1 MLIGLGDI
9 HNDRMVDDI
18 EKVVVHLSETLFHDI
33 DHDIISV
40 AFETKTDMEVDGFCT
55 QEDEFDYT
63 IELRSDLRNE
73 ELERTIIHE
82 LVHIWQYVRGDLVQE
97 HIDGLGP
104 RMVWM
109 GEDMTSVDYNDRPWE
124 QQAVALEERYY
135 NELISA

>member
-82 LVHIWQYVRGDLVQE
+82 LVHIWQYVRGDLAQE

-124 QQAVALEERYY
+124 QQAVVLEERYY